1 MSKFE
6 MFEALWKTLVDK
18 INMEANI
25 FT

>member
-6 MFEALWKTLVDK
+6 KFEALWKTLVDK